1 MGYVNH
7 PGSGRRAFFKKTAGA
22 AVLLAIDGLPGLG
35 AVLPPIAQPGQASPM
50 EQVQHPI
57 NLQEMKKVHHPRE
70 LLLKGGL
77 VVTVDKSLGDLPDSD
92 VLIRDGVIVAV
103 GPGLSASG
111 KDTEVID
118 CKGRL
123 VIPGLVDT
131 HRHVWQGAIGAFTPQ
146 MTGAGY
152 DPAVLNGIST
162 VYDPEDIYAGAL
174 WGALQAV
181 DAGITTIADWAHNL
195 RSAEHA
201 NANLRGLQESQI
213 RGYFLYGG
221 PGPTTDV
228 PNPPHPLDARRMRDE
243 HFSKGVNGRLR
254 MGMALRG
261 PCFTSADRNAED
273 FKFARELGLPIS
285 THVGMAG
292 TKDAINVLDKFGLL
306 GSDVNYAHGNMLT
319 DHELDLIAKSKG
331 TMSLTPSTDMLM
343 QFGTFPGTG
352 RALERNILCGFGV
365 DTICSCGTDL
375 FSEMRLALAAERSR
389 ANAPALARGER
400 VPTVALHQRDMLR
413 LATIDG
419 ARVWNMEKEIGTLTP
434 GKQGDVTVIDIRS
447 PHLDGYGDVIA
458 TMVLGAGPADVETVV
473 VGGDI
478 LKRNGQLVGEHVKK
492 AHDLILAS
500 RDRLRARE
508 AAAGRG

>member
-1 MGYVNH
+1 M
-7 PGSGRRAFFKKTAGA
+7 A
-22 AVLLAIDGLPGLG
+22 D
-35 AVLPPIAQPGQASPM
+35 
-50 EQVQHPI
+50 
-57 NLQEMKKVHHPRE
+57 E
-70 LLLKGGL
+70 LLLRGGL
-77 VVTVDKSLGDLPDSD
+77 VVTVDESLGDLPDAD

-103 GPGLSASG
+103 APGLSTSAP
-111 KDTEVID
+111 DAELID

-152 DPAVLNGIST
+152 GPAVLSGIST
-162 VYDPEDIYAGAL
+162 RYEPKDIYAGAL
-174 WGALQAV
+174 WGALQAL

-201 NANLRGLQESQI
+201 DANLKGLQESQI

-221 PGPTTDV
+221 PGPTSDS
-228 PNPPHPLDARRMRDE
+228 PNPPHPLDARRMRDK
-243 HFSKGVNGRLR
+243 HFPAGVNGRLR

-261 PCFTSADRNAED
+261 PCFTSAERNAED

-292 TKDAINVLDKFGLL
+292 TSDAIITLDRFGLL
-306 GSDVNYAHGNMLT
+306 GADVNYAHGNMLT
-319 DHELDLIAKSKG
+319 DQELDLIASSNG
-331 TMSLTPSTDMLM
+331 TLSLTPSTDMLM

-352 RALERNILCGFGV
+352 RALQRGIVCGFGV
-365 DTICSCGTDL
+365 DTICSCGTDI

-389 ANAPALARGER
+389 ANAPALARGEQ

-419 ARVWNMEKEIGTLTP
+419 ARVWNLQDEIGSLTP
-434 GKQGDVTVIDIRS
+434 GKQADVTIIDMRS
-447 PHLDGYGDVIA
+447 PHLDGYGDGIA
-458 TMVLGAGPADVETVV
+458 TMVLGAGPADVETVI
-473 VGGDI
+473 VGGDV
-478 LKRNGQLVGEHVKK
+478 LKRGGRLVGDHVSN
-492 AHDLILAS
+492 ARGLMLAS
-500 RDRLRARE
+500 RERLRERE
-508 AAAGRG
+508 AAAKNAPARV

>member
-1 MGYVNH
+1 M
-7 PGSGRRAFFKKTAGA
+7 
-22 AVLLAIDGLPGLG
+22 
-35 AVLPPIAQPGQASPM
+35 
-50 EQVQHPI
+50 
-57 NLQEMKKVHHPRE
+57 VHE

-77 VVTVDKSLGDLPDSD
+77 VVTVDNSLGDLPDAD
-92 VLIRDGVIVAV
+92 VLIRDGVIVEVA
-103 GPGLSASG
+103 PGLSTSSKKA
-111 KDTEVID
+111 EVID

-152 DPAVLNGIST
+152 GPAVLNGIST
-162 VYDPEDIYAGAL
+162 RYEPEDIYAGAL
-174 WGALQAV
+174 WGALQAI
-181 DAGITTIADWAHNL
+181 DAGITTISDWAHNL

-201 NANLRGLQESQI
+201 NANLRGLQESRI

-221 PGPTTDV
+221 PGPTSDT
-228 PNPPHPLDARRMRDE
+228 PNPPHPQDARRMRDE
-243 HFSKGVNGRLR
+243 HFPKGVNGRLR

-261 PCFTSADRNAED
+261 PCFTSAERNAED

-292 TKDAINVLDKFGLL
+292 TSDAIIVLDRFGLL

-319 DHELDLIAKSKG
+319 DKEFDLIAQSKG
-331 TMSLTPSTDMLM
+331 TISLTPSTDMLM
-343 QFGTFPGTG
+343 QFGTYPGTG
-352 RALERNILCGFGV
+352 RALQRGVRCGFGV

-389 ANAPALARGER
+389 ANAPALARGEQ

-419 ARVWNMEKEIGTLTP
+419 ARVWNMEKEIGSLTP
-434 GKQGDVTVIDIRS
+434 GKQADVTVIDMRS
-447 PHLDGYGDVIA
+447 PHLDGYGDSIA
-458 TMVLGAGPADVETVV
+458 TMVLGAGPADVETVI

-478 LKRNGQLVGEHVKK
+478 VKRDGKLMGAHIGK
-492 AHDLILAS
+492 ARKLMLES
-500 RDRLRARE
+500 RERLRARE
-508 AAAGRG
+508 AAAQEAA